1 VLYLR
6 DALGLERDDVVP
18 LYLGDDV
25 TDEDAFE
32 AIVDRGIGIFVSA
45 ADDPEVAGRTTAA
58 DYILHATEEVRQ
70 FLDTL
75 AR

>member
-1 VLYLR
+1 
-6 DALGLERDDVVP
+6 
-18 LYLGDDV
+18 
-25 TDEDAFE
+25 
-32 AIVDRGIGIFVSA
+32 VDRGIGIFVGA
-45 ADDPEVAGRTTAA
+45 AEDPEVAGRTTAA